1 MMKKILLLLLLT
13 MPLSAAAETNIWDKF
28 YIDGEFR
35 TAYLSDKNVPD
46 RFAPAGTMQNYDML
60 PTRLMFGVGYRPN
73 ENINLFAQGVYFT
86 LWNRDGGQPVFTDS
100 QVDRVRLLQ
109 AYIDFN
115 NIFDA
120 VDLRIGRQIYF
131 MDEFY
136 LFPNMSNFERLIYQS
151 MDGASATVRL
161 PMKTLPT
168 TLYLVAGWEA
178 PLADWSE
185 PDVFVYGFQSHT
197 SVNDI
202 FSFALFWY
210 QYQAKSDEYYGVYG
224 IKPRINYND
233 LFFGLRYARAYDADS
248 RFGNQGQFFMI
259 EGGYD
264 YKTKPMVLSPR
275 ANVIWTT
282 GEPYPKVIDFIRSL
296 IVESI
301 YGQRALKD
309 AAIYNAG
316 FDFVLNSLPKAKFM
330 FDGYYYQSRHRA
342 QAPDKGLE
350 LNLKAKYEICKNTTL
365 GIGGAYLFAD
375 RDFQSQDAKKLQI
388 WMVYSF

>member
-1 MMKKILLLLLLT
+1 MIKRILALLLLAI
-13 MPLSAAAETNIWDKF
+13 PLCVGAETNVWDKL

-35 TAYLSDKNVPD
+35 MAYLSDKNVPD
-46 RFAPAGTMQNYDML
+46 RFAPAGTKQSYDML
-60 PTRLMFGVGYRPN
+60 PTRLMFGAGYRPT
-73 ENINLFAQGVYFT
+73 ENINIFAQGVYFT

-100 QVDRVRLLQ
+100 QVDKVRLLQ
-109 AYIDFN
+109 AYVDFN

-136 LFPNMSNFERLIYQS
+136 LFPNMSNFERLIYVA

-161 PMKTLPT
+161 PTT
-168 TLYLVAGWEA
+168 TLYLAAGWEA
-178 PLADWSE
+178 PLADWAE
-185 PDVFVYGFQSHT
+185 PDVFHYGFQSHT
-197 SVNDI
+197 EVNDL
-202 FSFALFWY
+202 FSFTLFWY
-210 QYQAKSDEYYGVYG
+210 QHQATSEEYYGVYG
-224 IKPRINYND
+224 VKPRINYKD
-233 LFFGLRYARAYDADS
+233 LFFGLRYARAYDQDS

-259 EGGYD
+259 ESSYD
-264 YKTKPMVLSPR
+264 YKTEPMVFSPR

-282 GEPYPKVIDFIRSL
+282 GEPYPGVIDFIRSL

-301 YGQRALKD
+301 YGQSALRN

-316 FDFVLNSLPKAKFM
+316 FDIVLNSLPKAKLM
-330 FDGYYYQSRHRA
+330 FDAYYYQSRHHA
-342 QAPDKGLE
+342 VTPDKGLE
-350 LNLKAKYEICKNTTL
+350 LNLKAKYEIFKNTTL

-375 RDFQSQDAKKLQI
+375 RDFQSKDAQKLQL